1 VRNWSRILLSLA
13 LLLPLSA
20 RADYAFVPT
29 DSEFYSWPEYCKAV
43 YTRTGIGKTT
53 KFVRMVTA
61 TQQDESNALLGS
73 ELYGSGGIHHFCTG
87 AIWLNRAALE
97 PDGPQRDFM
106 LGSALDETAYTQT
119 RIERDAP
126 LFADVYAQMARIL
139 YEVDRY
145 PEALEMLDIA
155 ISAAPQNS
163 IGYTVKG
170 ILYYKQGQFENA
182 REVLQSG
189 DEALKGKSPEIHYN
203 LGLVLLKLNRPE
215 EALVHAKKAY
225 ALGYPLPG
233 LKRKLEVAGVWH

>member
-1 VRNWSRILLSLA
+1 VKKQVKFLLSLA
-13 LLLPLSA
+13 LCLPLYA
-20 RADYAFVPT
+20 QADYAFIPR
-29 DSEFYSWPEYCKAV
+29 DSEFYSWPTYCKAV

-53 KFVRMVTA
+53 KFVRMVA
-61 TQQDESNALLGS
+61 AAQQEEANGLLGA

-97 PDGPQRDFM
+97 PDGPQRNFM

-119 RIERDAP
+119 RIDPEAP
-126 LFADVYAQMARIL
+126 LFAEVYAQMGRVL

-145 PEALEMLDIA
+145 PEALEMLDTA
-155 ISAAPQNS
+155 ISTVPQNP

-182 REVLQSG
+182 REVLQRG

-203 LGLVLLKLNRPE
+203 LGLVLLKLNRPQ
-215 EALVHAKKAY
+215 EALVHAKRAY